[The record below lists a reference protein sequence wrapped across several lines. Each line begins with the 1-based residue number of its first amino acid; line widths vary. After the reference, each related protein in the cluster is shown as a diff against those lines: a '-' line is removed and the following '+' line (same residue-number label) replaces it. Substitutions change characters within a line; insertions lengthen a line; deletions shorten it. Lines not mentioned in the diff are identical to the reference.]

1 MTKPQA
7 KSWEYVPNLEDEKD
21 YVVEFELWN
30 LRTMIRDITKNSRA
44 ESPVYQ
50 QVILP
55 HLQKIV
61 TKLEKLESK
70 INRELDIDGYKTI
83 DELING

>member
-7 KSWEYVPNLEDEKD
+7 KSWEYIPNLEDEKD

-30 LRTMIRDITKNSRA
+30 LRAMIRDIHKNPRA
-44 ESPVYQ
+44 GSPVYQ

-55 HLQKIV
+55 HLQKLV
-61 TKLEKLESK
+61 AKLEKLESK

>member
-7 KSWEYVPNLEDEKD
+7 KSWEYIPNLEDEKD

-30 LRTMIRDITKNSRA
+30 LRAMIRDITKNPRVD
-44 ESPVYQ
+44 SPVYQ
-50 QVILP
+50 QVIIP
-55 HLQKIV
+55 HLQKLV

-70 INRELDIDGYKTI
+70 INRELDIDGYKTT
-83 DELING
+83 DELINE

>member
-7 KSWEYVPNLEDEKD
+7 KSWEYVPNLEDEKE
-21 YVVEFELWN
+21 YVVELELYN
-30 LRTMIRDITKNSRA
+30 LRAMIRDIHKNPRT

-55 HLQKIV
+55 HLRHLIN
-61 TKLEKLESK
+61 KLEILEDKL
-70 INRELDIDGYKTI
+70 NRELDIDGYKTI

>member
-7 KSWEYVPNLEDEKD
+7 KSWEYIPNLEDEKD

-30 LRTMIRDITKNSRA
+30 LHTMISDIRKNPRA

-55 HLQKIV
+55 HLQKLV

>member
-7 KSWEYVPNLEDEKD
+7 KSWEYIPNLEDEKD

-30 LRTMIRDITKNSRA
+30 LRAMIRDITKNPRVD
-44 ESPVYQ
+44 SPVYQ
-50 QVILP
+50 QVIIP
-55 HLQKIV
+55 HLQKLV

-83 DELING
+83 DELINE

>member
-1 MTKPQA
+1 MGNSIEFYDK
-7 KSWEYVPNLEDEKD
+7 K
-21 YVVEFELWN
+21 FELYN
-30 LRTMIRDITKNSRA
+30 LRAMMRDIHKNPRA

-55 HLQKIV
+55 HLQKLV
-61 TKLEKLESK
+61 TKLEKVESK
-70 INRELDIDGYKTI
+70 LNRELDIDGYKTI

>member
-7 KSWEYVPNLEDEKD
+7 KSWEYIPNLEDEKD
-21 YVVEFELWN
+21 YVVEYELWN
-30 LRTMIRDITKNSRA
+30 LHTMIRDITKNPRA

-55 HLQKIV
+55 HLQKLV
-61 TKLEKLESK
+61 AKLEKLESK

>member
-21 YVVEFELWN
+21 YVVEFEIYN
-30 LRTMIRDITKNSRA
+30 LRAMMYDITKNPRA

-55 HLQKIV
+55 HLQKLV

>member
-1 MTKPQA
+1 MTKPPA
-7 KSWEYVPNLEDEKD
+7 KSWEYIPNLEDEKE
-21 YVVEFELWN
+21 YVVEYELWN
-30 LRTMIRDITKNSRA
+30 LRAMIRDINKNPHV

-55 HLQKIV
+55 HLQKLIDQL
-61 TKLEKLESK
+61 TRLESK

-83 DELING
+83 DELVNG

>member
-7 KSWEYVPNLEDEKD
+7 KSWEYVPNLEDEKE
-21 YVVEFELWN
+21 YVVELELYN
-30 LRTMIRDITKNSRA
+30 LRAMIRDITKNPRS

-50 QVILP
+50 KVILP
-55 HLQKIV
+55 HLRHLIN
-61 TKLEKLESK
+61 KLEILEDKL
-70 INRELDIDGYKTI
+70 NRELDIDGYKTI